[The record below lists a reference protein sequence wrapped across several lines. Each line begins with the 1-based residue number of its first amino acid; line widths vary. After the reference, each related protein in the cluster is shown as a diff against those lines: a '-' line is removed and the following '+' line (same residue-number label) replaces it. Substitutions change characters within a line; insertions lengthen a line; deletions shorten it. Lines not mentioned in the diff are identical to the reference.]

1 LTPQCRFRRMLC
13 RGPELAMTIRS
24 SSLVLAGGQITT
36 LKYNEIQG
44 VRQMPSNSCSV
55 AHSGNASGFL
65 TNSSGQ
71 AAVEFTLTFL
81 LLLVVA
87 WIPADFGLAFYS
99 SQLAHNAAREGARIA
114 AADLTLASGTTS
126 CTLPSC
132 TGNILKE
139 TAGRVSAA
147 LLPAATISVN
157 LDPDTGTNCN
167 RMVTV
172 TVSGTYNFFFY
183 QLLHWFGVSGNLNST
198 PITRQ
203 TRMRWEGQAG
213 CS

>member
-1 LTPQCRFRRMLC
+1 M
-13 RGPELAMTIRS
+13 S
-24 SSLVLAGGQITT
+24 VD
-36 LKYNEIQG
+36 
-44 VRQMPSNSCSV
+44 SCSV
-55 AHSGNASGFL
+55 RHNSNALILLAG
-65 TNSSGQ
+65 SSGQ
-71 AAVEFTLTFL
+71 AMVEFTLTFL

-87 WIPADFGLAFYS
+87 WIPADFGLAFYTG
-99 SQLAHNAAREGARIA
+99 QLAHNAAREGARIA
-114 AADLTLASGTTS
+114 AADSTLASGTIS
-126 CTLPSC
+126 CTMPSC

-139 TAGRVSAA
+139 TAARVSSA
-147 LLPAATISVN
+147 LLPAATIAVN

-183 QLLHWFGVSGNLNST
+183 QLLRWFGVSENLNST
-198 PITRQ
+198 SITRQ